1 MNGASAS
8 PTPADPPYYVLIAHS
23 QSLSNPAQPPSTSL
37 SHPVIEYH
45 YADDPPKSL
54 LERSPGEHVLVLD
67 FDPSRPGS
75 PTVKS
80 LSPDLA
86 VSAVKVVDAP
96 GAAVAGESASSNNNM
111 YVITTTTRP
120 TESTPLEDDEPPSVH
135 EILARYKHRNAILRS
150 ILDYPNAPIPPEPS
164 PPSATSATS
173 PQP

>member
-1 MNGASAS
+1 MNGALAS
-8 PTPADPPYYVLIAHS
+8 PTPVDPPYYVLIAHS

-45 YADDPPKSL
+45 YADDAPDTL
-54 LERSPGEHVLVLD
+54 LARSPGEHVLVLD
-67 FDPSRPGS
+67 YDPARPGS

-96 GAAVAGESASSNNNM
+96 GAAVAGEPALSNNNM

-120 TESTPLEDDEPPSVH
+120 TEKCVH
-135 EILARYKHRNAILRS
+135 CESFCWYILLICCV
-150 ILDYPNAPIPPEPS
+150 
-164 PPSATSATS
+164 
-173 PQP
+173 QPTGRR